1 MTTQLAGRPGFAL
14 PGLRWYIIGLVLL
27 ATLINFIDR
36 LTVSVL
42 APIIVRDLHLNN
54 QQFSQIATWF
64 LVAYTASHAL
74 SGRLYDRVGVKRGF
88 TISIVVWSLAA
99 MAHAFARTAG
109 GLSFFRFLLGLGE
122 AGNWPGAAKVTTE
135 WFPVSQR
142 AFAMAIFNSGSAL
155 GSVIAPPIIVYLQ
168 LTYGW
173 QATFLVT
180 GALGFLWLGLWMWI
194 YQPPLEHRWLSR
206 PERML
211 LVANAEANGGGPPLP
226 YRRLLAL
233 RQTWAI
239 ILARLFT
246 DPVWWLY
253 LTWLPLY
260 FSSVHGLNMKQI
272 AWFASVPYLAADAG
286 SLIGGAAS
294 GWLMSRGWSVNRARK
309 TVLVPAA
316 ALMCC
321 GIGVAALRD
330 PYQILGVISLVTFG
344 FQAWINNVQT
354 LPGDY
359 FRTGSV
365 ATVAGL
371 GGLGAG
377 LGAILF
383 TLCTGWVVDRAGYT
397 PILIAASILPAI
409 GTGLLLVLGGRIRRL
424 EIERTDGEQ

>member
-1 MTTQLAGRPGFAL
+1 LFSL
-14 PGLRWYIIGLVLL
+14 PGLRWYIIGLVFL

-42 APIIVRDLHLNN
+42 APIIVRDLQLSN

-88 TISIVVWSLAA
+88 TVSIVVWSLAA
-99 MAHAFARTAG
+99 MAHALARSAA
-109 GLSFFRFLLGLGE
+109 GLSVFRFLLGLGE

-135 WFPVSQR
+135 WFPVRER

-155 GSVIAPPIIVYLQ
+155 GSVIAPPLIVYLQ

-180 GALGFLWLGLWMWI
+180 GAMGFVWLGLWLWI
-194 YQPPLEHRWLSR
+194 YQPPLEHRWLGAG
-206 PERML
+206 ERAL
-211 LVANAEANGGGPPLP
+211 LMSNAEANGSGAALP
-226 YRRLLAL
+226 YGRLLAQ

-286 SLIGGAAS
+286 SLIGGAAA

-309 TVLVPAA
+309 AVLVPAA
-316 ALMCC
+316 MLMCC
-321 GIGVAALRD
+321 GIGAAALRD

-359 FRTGSV
+359 FRAGSV

-377 LGAILF
+377 LGAIVF
-383 TLCTGWVVDRAGYT
+383 TLCTGWVVDRMGYT
-397 PILIAASILPAI
+397 PILIAAGVLPAI
-409 GTGLLLVLGGRIRRL
+409 GTGLLLLVGGRIRRL
-424 EIERTDGEQ
+424 EID

>member
-1 MTTQLAGRPGFAL
+1 M
-14 PGLRWYIIGLVLL
+14 PGLRWYIIGLVFL

-42 APIIVRDLHLNN
+42 APIIVKDLRLNN
-54 QQFSQIATWF
+54 EQFSHIATWF
-64 LVAYTASHAL
+64 LVAYTASHAI

-88 TISIVVWSLAA
+88 TLSIIVWSIAA
-99 MAHAFARTAG
+99 MSHATARSAG
-109 GLSFFRFLLGLGE
+109 GLSFFRFFLGLGE
-122 AGNWPGAAKVTTE
+122 AGNWPGAAKVATE

-155 GSVIAPPIIVYLQ
+155 GSVIAPPVIVYLQ

-173 QATFLVT
+173 QTTFLAT
-180 GALGFLWLGLWMWI
+180 GSLGFLWLALWLWI
-194 YQPPLEHRWLSR
+194 YQPPLEHRWLGAD
-206 PERML
+206 EHQL
-211 LVANAEANGGGPPLP
+211 LIDHTEPASAALP
-226 YRRLLAL
+226 YAQLL
-233 RQTWAI
+233 RYPQTWGI
-239 ILARLFT
+239 LLARLFT

-286 SLIGGAAS
+286 SLLGGAAS
-294 GWLMSRGWSVNRARK
+294 GWLMGRGWSVNDARK
-309 TVLVPAA
+309 AVIVPAA
-316 ALMCC
+316 GMMCC

-330 PYQILGVISLVTFG
+330 PYQILGVISVVTFG
-344 FQAWINNVQT
+344 FQAWVSNVQT

-359 FRTGSV
+359 FPTGSV

-383 TLCTGWVVDRAGYT
+383 TLCTGWVVDRAGYQ
-397 PILIAASILPAI
+397 PILIAAAILPAI
-409 GTGLLLVLGGRIRRL
+409 GTLGLLLLGGPIRKL
-424 EIERTDGEQ
+424 TI